1 MSQLNMAR
9 NNVARVQREM
19 ADLRS
24 KDAQEAR
31 KEADLTQKLARATR
45 DAHAT
50 KSPNTLTSKL
60 RDAERASNEIAN
72 VQKRR
77 ADLAKKIASK
87 SSDLNRY
94 QQDVAREEERDRKRL
109 AAEAK
114 RLEDARAR
122 QIKQLEQRLQDH
134 QNIIG
139 SATPVVSTEDDAR
152 LSYDV
157 FISHASEDKESF
169 VRALA
174 ERLTQGGLAVWYD
187 DTTLKW
193 GDSLR
198 REIDKGLARSRFGV
212 VVLSES
218 FFRKEWPQRELDGLV
233 QLETAGRS
241 RILPIW
247 HKVSKDEVAAFSPT
261 LADKVALNTAV
272 MTLDEIVAELRLL
285 SGVEA

>member
-1 MSQLNMAR
+1 MSQLNTAR

-45 DAHAT
+45 DAHAA

-87 SSDLNRY
+87 TSDLNRY

-109 AAEAK
+109 ATEAK

-134 QNIIG
+134 QEIIG
-139 SATPVVSTEDDAR
+139 SSTQVVSAEDNAQ

-174 ERLTQGGLAVWYD
+174 DRLTQCGLTVWYD